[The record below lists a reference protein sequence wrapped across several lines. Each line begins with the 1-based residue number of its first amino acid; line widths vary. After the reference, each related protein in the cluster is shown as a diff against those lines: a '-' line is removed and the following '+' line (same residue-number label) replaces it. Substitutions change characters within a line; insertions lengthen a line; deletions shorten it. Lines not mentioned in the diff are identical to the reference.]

1 MTTNEPPQNP
11 QQPYPQDGYP
21 QGGYPQQPYPGQP
34 YGGQYP
40 PQTPPAKKRKKWPW
54 ILGGIILLFV
64 AMFGGCMA
72 LIGGAANEIDK
83 EINREIAVTYRVT
96 GTGSGSITWTD
107 KDFNMAQETDASLP
121 WEKQVTISGFGKT
134 ASLSVTNSS
143 DDGATSTCEIIV
155 DGQVKYTQTA
165 KGAYASAHCSGSVG

>member
-1 MTTNEPPQNP
+1 MSTNNP
-11 QQPYPQDGYP
+11 GYP
-21 QGGYPQQPYPGQP
+21 QGQYPQQPYSQQP

-83 EINREIAVTYRVT
+83 EINREVTVTYRVT
-96 GTGSGSITWTD
+96 GNGTGSITWTD
-107 KDFNMAQETDASLP
+107 KDFNMAQETDATLP
-121 WEKQVTISGFGKT
+121 WEKQVVVSGLGKT
-134 ASLSVTNSS
+134 ASLTVTNSS
-143 DDGATSTCEIIV
+143 DDGTESTCEIIV
-155 DGQVKYTQTA
+155 DGQVKFTQTA
-165 KGAYASAHCSGSVG
+165 KGPFASAHCSGSVG